1 MLLWTNIV
9 GGLLGGIGNLIGGSV
24 QANAQREA
32 NETNLQ
38 IARETNEMQRDI
50 VAQNNELQYRMFNE
64 SNYYNSPANQRALL
78 EAAGYNPYSLYQNP
92 SGAVAQSQSLPQLQ
106 QPQFAVPQVMPE
118 TAFGSAI
125 QSAVSQ
131 AANVLKTLN
140 ESREIKNRADIAE
153 MQKNTYQ
160 QEFLTRIKGMIS
172 DNEYKDLTNSFLRSS
187 LDDRINAVWLDNQTK
202 QINNSVLNQQ
212 LRSSVFEYELM
223 RDFGYKLKQ
232 AELNK
237 IVSESNLNDEKS
249 LSEVVHRY
257 AMKYDVDYK
266 KALLT
271 INRYQAET
279 DRINAQ
285 TSQFEAQTHRLSAT
299 ATIANIQEQTKS
311 QRLDNQ
317 MKEFRNLFNLA
328 LEKSGNGPLSNQL
341 KRDIWDTA
349 LTPARLRANVDLMRD
364 QANQAKSSGNYLQWL
379 KWIQAAEAGAKV
391 LETISKTIPQ
401 TSPTSGY
408 STGAPS
414 VDDTYNILYG
424 SGSYGNW

>member
-9 GGLLGGIGNLIGGSV
+9 GGLLGGIGNLFGGSI
-24 QANAQREA
+24 QAKAQREA
-32 NETNLQ
+32 NQTNLQ
-38 IARETNEMQRDI
+38 IARETNELQRDI
-50 VAQNNELQYRMFNE
+50 VSQNNDLQYRMFNE
-64 SNYYNSPANQRALL
+64 SNYYNSPENQRAML

-92 SGAVAQSQSLPQLQ
+92 NGAVAQSQSLPQLQ

-125 QSAVSQ
+125 QSAVGQ

-140 ESREIKNRADIAE
+140 ESREIKQRADIAE
-153 MQKNTYQ
+153 MQKNNYQ
-160 QEFLTRIKGMIS
+160 QEFLTRLKGMVS
-172 DNEYKDLTNSFLRSS
+172 DNEFKELQNSFLRGS
-187 LDDRINAVWLDNQTK
+187 LDDRLNAVWLDNQTK
-202 QINNSVLNQQ
+202 TINNSVLNQQ

-237 IVSESNLNDEKS
+237 LVSESNLNDERS

-266 KALLT
+266 KAMLT
-271 INRYQAET
+271 IQRYQAQT

-285 TSQFEAQTHRLSAT
+285 TSQYEAQTHRLVGN
-299 ATIANIQEQTKS
+299 ATIANIQAQTKS

-317 MKEFRNLFNLA
+317 MKEFRNAFNLA
-328 LEKSGNGPLSNQL
+328 LEKTGNGPLSNQM

-349 LTPARLRANVDLMRD
+349 LTPERLRVNINLMRE
-364 QANQAKSSGNYLQWL
+364 QASQAKSSGNYLQWL
-379 KWIQAAEAGAKV
+379 KWTQAVEAGTKV
-391 LETISKTIPQ
+391 LETISKSIPQ
-401 TSPTSGY
+401 SQPSSGY
-408 STGAPS
+408 STGSPA

>member
-9 GGLLGGIGNLIGGSV
+9 GGLLGGIGNLIGGSMQSDAQR
-24 QANAQREA
+24 QANQ
-32 NETNLQ
+32 TNLQ
-38 IARETNEMQRDI
+38 IARETNDLQREI

-64 SNYYNSPANQRALL
+64 SNYYNSPANQRAML

-92 SGAVAQSQSLPQLQ
+92 SGAAALSQSLPQLQ

-153 MQKNTYQ
+153 LQKNTYQ
-160 QEFLTRIKGMIS
+160 EEFLARIKGMVS
-172 DNEYKDLTNSFLRSS
+172 DNEYKELNNSFLRSS
-187 LDDRINAVWLDNQTK
+187 LDDRINAVWLENQTK
-202 QINNSVLNQQ
+202 QINNSVLSQQ

-271 INRYQAET
+271 IEKYRSQTE
-279 DRINAQ
+279 RINANANAMN
-285 TSQFEAQTHRLSAT
+285 AQTNKEVGSANVRS
-299 ATIANIQEQTKS
+299 ISANARSVE
-311 QRLDNQ
+311 LDNTIKDYRTKLQ
-317 MKEFRNLFNLA
+317 LA
-328 LEKSGNGPLSNQL
+328 IEKTGNGPIANMF
-341 KRDIWDTA
+341 KRDIYETA
-349 LTPARLRANVDLMRD
+349 LSPERLRVSINLMKQ
-364 QANQAKSSGNYLQWL
+364 QASQAKSTGNYFEWL
-379 KWIQAAEAGAKV
+379 KWIEAVNAGTKV
-391 LETISKTIPQ
+391 LEQLRKSFPN
-401 TSPTSGY
+401 SS
-408 STGAPS
+408 
-414 VDDTYNILYG
+414 DN
-424 SGSYGNW
+424 GSYPDNTTITSTVYSDLYNQW